1 MNNQRQQGN
10 FTISLLRCPLL
21 DGRNH
26 NVRPSTRSIS
36 LDGITRIEKIG
47 IGLNRK
53 QCSLGGGTVL
63 LFLQVQQL
71 LCCNVKYAVGTN
83 NSTVEQLVVVMRERT
98 TTLEIEQQHQM
109 FQLTYQ
115 RVTMTSILES
125 LRNL

>member
-1 MNNQRQQGN
+1 
-10 FTISLLRCPLL
+10 
-21 DGRNH
+21 
-26 NVRPSTRSIS
+26 VRPSARSIS

-98 TTLEIEQQHQM
+98 TTLESEQQHQM
-109 FQLTYQ
+109 LLQLLYQ

-125 LRNL
+125 LAQPLNSYVLGRLPCVH